1 MKDRT
6 KIFWSY
12 DEISK
17 NDRLKLKSFKE
28 LNELLENNTSI
39 SVEQVEKSYLK
50 ILLEEDFEKN
60 KFEYSELDFTVKKV
74 IEDSNEAINAILLFL
89 DKKFPKKSSLIKET
103 LWEFFTFPEETA
115 QSIVNTI
122 IENKIWYITLHT
134 WISVVEV
141 YFDFENFEFW
151 EALKRLRNNLIKGF
165 KKEEK

>member
-17 NDRLKLKSFKE
+17 DERLELHSFKE
-28 LNELLENNTSI
+28 LNELLEKDISI

-60 KFEYSELDFTVKKV
+60 KFKYSELDFAVKKV

-89 DKKFPKKSSLIKET
+89 DKKYPKKTVLLEET
-103 LWEFFTFPEETA
+103 LWEFFTFSKEVMEN
-115 QSIVNTI
+115 IVKVI
-122 IENKIWYITLHT
+122 FENKIWYITLNT
-134 WISVVEV
+134 WLSEHQV

-151 EALKRLRNNLIKGF
+151 EALRRLRNNLIKGF
-165 KKEEK
+165 KKEEN